1 MRQEIVGLTEH
12 TCLDID
18 QIENYLL
25 QHLNELEIAVVE
37 DKLLVCER
45 CREIYSL
52 VETYVCEI
60 RRVMSIALDQP
71 APFVCSSQK
80 SGQLE
85 PDTAEPRAR
94 DPLERALP
102 ATNRA

>member
-1 MRQEIVGLTEH
+1 MNEETVVLTEH

-25 QHLNELEIAVVE
+25 RHLNEFEIAVVE
-37 DKLLVCER
+37 DKLLLCAR

-52 VETYVCEI
+52 AETYVCEV

-71 APFVCSSQK
+71 AEFVCSSQE
-80 SGQLE
+80 SGS
-85 PDTAEPRAR
+85 AR
-94 DPLERALP
+94 I
-102 ATNRA
+102 